1 MSDNMHMYPELRE
14 PITSLNNDSN
24 IKKVLS
30 ILAEA
35 LSASRITEE
44 ISKNKSKFGRNYE
57 TTK

>member
-1 MSDNMHMYPELRE
+1 MHMYPELRE